1 MRLIGQLGKLPMMI
15 NVLFVC
21 LGNIC
26 RSPMAEAIFSQMVK
40 EEGLTGT
47 INIDS
52 AGTGSWHIG
61 ERACSGTRRILARN
75 GYQYDGRAR
84 QVTAADMSDPDGL
97 IIAMSTS
104 NMHDLSRRFGRH
116 PRQFRLL
123 EFAESHDERDVPD
136 PYYEGN
142 FEYVYELV
150 KDGCRGLLKAI
161 QSGDSRLS
169 GNGQ

>member
-1 MRLIGQLGKLPMMI
+1 MTI

-26 RSPMAEAIFSQMVK
+26 RSPMAEALFSQLVK
-40 EEGLTGT
+40 EAGLSDK
-47 INIDS
+47 IKVDS

-61 ERACSGTRRILARN
+61 ERACSGTRKVLARH
-75 GYQYDGRAR
+75 GYRYDGRAR
-84 QVTAADMSDPDGL
+84 QVTAEDMSDPDGL

-104 NMHDLSRRFGRH
+104 NMSDLRRRFGQH

-123 EFAESHDERDVPD
+123 EFAENHAERDVPD

-142 FEYVYELV
+142 FDLVYELV
-150 KDGCRGLLKAI
+150 EDGCRGLLKSI
-161 QSGDSRLS
+161 QQMDPHLSRDDK
-169 GNGQ
+169 QR